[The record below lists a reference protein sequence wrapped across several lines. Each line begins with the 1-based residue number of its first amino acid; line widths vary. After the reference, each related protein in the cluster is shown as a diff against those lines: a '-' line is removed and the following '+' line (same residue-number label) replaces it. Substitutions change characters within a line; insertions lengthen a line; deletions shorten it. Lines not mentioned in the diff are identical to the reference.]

1 MRTITDLRLKKLIEI
16 LSSAKDY
23 ISGSEIANMLG
34 LSKPMVHKLVDNLR
48 KYGFIVEAHSR
59 KGYRLLMVDDLSL
72 ANTYVRDVG
81 NRLKFK
87 VHYVENCSS
96 TQDIAETLAEQG
108 VSEGTLVLAERMTK
122 GRGRMGRRWVADVG
136 GLWFTLILK
145 PKFIKGL
152 QLLSLVAGLS
162 VALSVRSFLG
172 IKAKVK
178 WPNDVIYNERKLAGV
193 LVEGKV
199 EADVIKYVLLG
210 IGLNVNN
217 NLPQDLEQSA
227 ITLRDLVG
235 YNIPRIPL
243 LRLVLKYTD
252 KYYDLLIKGLYKKVL
267 SDWKKHSST
276 IGKYVKVY
284 TINGEILEGVAE
296 DISDEGLLILKLMN
310 GSKTSIYAGDV
321 IHLR

>member
-1 MRTITDLRLKKLIEI
+1 MGTITDLRLKKLIEI
-16 LSSAKDY
+16 LSNAKDY
-23 ISGSEIANMLG
+23 ISGSKIADMLG
-34 LSKPMVHKLVDNLR
+34 LSKPMVHKLIDNLR

-72 ANTYVRDVG
+72 ANAYVRDAD

-108 VSEGTLVLAERMTK
+108 VPEGTLVLAERMTK

-152 QLLSLVAGLS
+152 QLLSLAAGLS

-172 IKAKVK
+172 IEAKVK

-193 LVEGKV
+193 LVESKV

-217 NLPQDLEQSA
+217 NLPQDLKQTA
-227 ITLRDLVG
+227 ITLKDLVG

-243 LRLVLKYTD
+243 LKLILKYID
-252 KYYDLLIKGLYKKVL
+252 KYYDLLIKGLYKKI
-267 SDWKKHSST
+267 SDDWEKCSST
-276 IGKYVKVY
+276 VGRYVKVC
-284 TINGEILEGVAE
+284 TVNGEVLEGIAE
-296 DISDEGLLILKLMN
+296 GINDDGSLVLRLRN
-310 GSKTSIYAGDV
+310 GSKISIYAGDV
-321 IHLR
+321 FHLR